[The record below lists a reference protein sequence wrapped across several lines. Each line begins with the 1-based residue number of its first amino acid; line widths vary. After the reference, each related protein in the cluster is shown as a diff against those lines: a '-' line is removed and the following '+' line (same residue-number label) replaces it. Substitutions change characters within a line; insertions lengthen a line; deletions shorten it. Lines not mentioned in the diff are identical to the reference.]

1 MFNSRR
7 TFSGLLA
14 TTVLAAATVSAQ
26 QSGGQTTSPVGS
38 PGSSQTGGTSGT
50 QTGGQ
55 DRQASTAQTQR
66 NQITVTGCVMREGE
80 YLKANNAGRGGVL
93 GSGIGSGN
101 EFVLTK
107 ATIGAAAVSTPATA
121 TTLSTDQ
128 TASRRPAGTTA
139 SGGAGT
145 GSATGTTG
153 LTAGTATPPGAT
165 YSLTGSREGDLTR
178 YVGQRVEMTGTMSRG
193 TTTGSAASP
202 SGGPS
207 LQTLEIMSVRLAGPT
222 CQ

>member
-1 MFNSRR
+1 MLNCRR
-7 TFSGLLA
+7 TFSGLVA

-26 QSGGQTTSPVGS
+26 QNGGQTTSPVGS
-38 PGSSQTGGTSGT
+38 QGSAQTGGASGT

-55 DRQASTAQTQR
+55 DRQASIAQTHR
-66 NQITVTGCVMREGE
+66 GNQITVTGCVMREGE

-107 ATIGAAAVSTPATA
+107 ATMGAAAASTPVTA

-128 TASRRPAGTTA
+128 TASRPRTGTTA

-145 GSATGTTG
+145 RSATGTSG
-153 LTAGTATPPGAT
+153 LTAGTATAPGAT

-178 YVGQRVEMTGTMSRG
+178 YVGLRVEMTGTMSRG
-193 TTTGSAASP
+193 TTNGGAASP
-202 SGGPS
+202 SEGP
-207 LQTLEIMSVRLAGPT
+207 RLHGSSQRHFLAV
-222 CQ
+222 